1 MKCTLR
7 DLRGPQ
13 TLTKL
18 EFSLLQRK
26 EGRSSRSFLMLL
38 LVRAGH
44 VPAGTAP
51 QCRFPLCPLCPFN
64 GHGGAG
70 RGQIQRVFRVLKTG
84 RSWPTT
90 WLCTFQ
96 NVQRNM
102 RTGTSP
108 VIPHHVLRMPF
119 LALHVC
125 VHHGSASKS
134 TEPCPTHHTTVTKLS
149 STHAHSLE
157 IQAAAETT
165 PSATNFRSLNTTS
178 CSIIAWMG
186 TSNAR
191 FSVNF

>member
-18 EFSLLQRK
+18 KFPLLRRK
-26 EGRSSRSFLMLL
+26 KGRSSRSFLMLL

-51 QCRFPLCPLCPFN
+51 QCRFSPCPSCPFN

-70 RGQIQRVFRVLKTG
+70 RGQMPKEIRVLETG

-96 NVQRNM
+96 NVHRNM
-102 RTGTSP
+102 RTWTSP
-108 VIPHHVLRMPF
+108 VIAQCVSSAF

-125 VHHGSASKS
+125 THHGSANKS
-134 TEPCPTHHTTVTKLS
+134 TEPCPSHHSTVTKISGTNTHS
-149 STHAHSLE
+149 SELKLQRKQHRLQL
-157 IQAAAETT
+157 IL
-165 PSATNFRSLNTTS
+165 R
-178 CSIIAWMG
+178 
-186 TSNAR
+186 
-191 FSVNF
+191 V